1 MRTDESSGSSVRWDH
16 IAAARVSRFTRTP
29 RKPLRSHSGYAE
41 LTEADT
47 AEDWSEIPSVYA
59 TLPEEGDSS
68 HQQDETPSKAPELA
82 FDSEANIVPTC
93 VCSHCPAV

>member
-1 MRTDESSGSSVRWDH
+1 MSRLAHLFAGITLLLLVSHGSH
-16 IAAARVSRFTRTP
+16 ARLVNRFAHTV
-29 RKPLRSHSGYAE
+29 YAE

-93 VCSHCPAV
+93 VCSHRPAV